1 MSITKFNKKAVKF
14 DFEPGKDFEYKSL
27 KTLYSEYGKGV
38 IYKVNALYI
47 NTSGMYGEQPL
58 IVTDKEYVNLPTHLL
73 ETVKEIRDDEDMVN
87 DINNGKVG
95 FEIYEY
101 DSNKNNR
108 KGYSINWV
116 EL

>member
-1 MSITKFNKKAVKF
+1 MSITKFNKKAVSF
-14 DFEPGKDFEYKSL
+14 DFKAGEDFKYKSL
-27 KTLYSEYGKGV
+27 KDLYVENGEDK

-47 NTSGMYGEQPL
+47 NTSGIYGEQPL
-58 IVTDKEYVNLPTHLL
+58 AITDEEFVNLPKHLL
-73 ETVKEIRDDEDMVN
+73 GTVEEIRNNEELVN

-101 DSNKNNR
+101 NSKTYNR
-108 KGYSINWV
+108 IAYSINWL

>member
-1 MSITKFNKKAVKF
+1 MSITKFNKKAVSFNFKAGE
-14 DFEPGKDFEYKSL
+14 DFIYKSL
-27 KTLYSEYGKGV
+27 KDLYLENGKDK

-47 NTSGMYGEQPL
+47 NTSGIYGEQPL
-58 IVTDKEYVNLPTHLL
+58 AITDDEFVNLPTHLL
-73 ETVKEIRDDEDMVN
+73 GTVEEIREDENLVN

-101 DSNKNNR
+101 NSKRYNR
-108 KGYSINWV
+108 KAYSINWL